1 MKQQYIGFFGSGTL
15 CPNAASQAP
24 VAMPNYRTRNLQLVK
39 QVNAA
44 NHEIAVSQAKIAELE
59 KRYTCQ
65 HW

>member
-1 MKQQYIGFFGSGTL
+1 VTSALLAHMKQQYIGFFDSGTL

-44 NHEIAVSQAKIAELE
+44 SQD
-59 KRYTCQ
+59 C
-65 HW
+65 